1 MYGLAYSDGVMK
13 LLLLL
18 EVSIM
23 KRVCAYLL
31 ILTVSAITAATA
43 QQKPA
48 QSPAPVQP
56 AAAANAQDAT
66 DDSAISDQ
74 VYREIPVETFE
85 NVQYTQKNIRIEAAK
100 DEKAE
105 IAIRSEYPAPI
116 KDSKKYLGVK
126 VHGKQGNDVAITP
139 PKELPITEHCQSISV
154 WVYGKNFSGELLM
167 LVRDSEGQVKRFSF
181 GKLNFLGWRKL
192 FVNIPKDFQQEDKY
206 LSQPKSI
213 NIVQILYKPGRT
225 TPLKQDDWEYFYIDD
240 ISAKVRK
247 KYVDK
252 QSDAW

>member
-1 MYGLAYSDGVMK
+1 
-13 LLLLL
+13 
-18 EVSIM
+18 M

-31 ILTVSAITAATA
+31 ILTVTAITAATA

-48 QSPAPVQP
+48 QSPAPAQP
-56 AAAANAQDAT
+56 AAAQDTTA

-74 VYREIPVETFE
+74 VYREVAVETFE
-85 NVQYTQKNIRIEAAK
+85 NVQYTEKNIKIQASR

-105 IAIRSEYPAPI
+105 ISIRSEYPAPI
-116 KDSKKYLGVK
+116 KDSKKYLGIK
-126 VHGKQGNDVAITP
+126 IHGKQGNDVTITP
-139 PKELPITEHCQSISV
+139 PKELPITEHCQAISV
-154 WVYGKNFSGELLM
+154 WVYGKNFSGDLYM
-167 LVRDSEGQVKRFSF
+167 LVRDSEGQVKRFYF

-192 FVNIPKDFQQEDKY
+192 SYTVPKDFQQEDKY
-206 LSQPKSI
+206 LAQPKSI

-225 TPLKQDDWEYFYIDD
+225 TPLKADDWEYFYIDD

>member
-1 MYGLAYSDGVMK
+1 
-13 LLLLL
+13 
-18 EVSIM
+18 M

-31 ILTVSAITAATA
+31 ILTVTAITAATA

-48 QSPAPVQP
+48 QSPAPAQP
-56 AAAANAQDAT
+56 AAQEAI
-66 DDSAISDQ
+66 DDSGISDQ
-74 VYREIPVETFE
+74 VYREVAVETFE
-85 NVQYTQKNIRIEAAK
+85 TVQYTEKNIRIQASR

-105 IAIRSEYPAPI
+105 VSMRAEYPAPI

-126 VHGKQGNDVAITP
+126 IHGKQGNDVAIIP

-154 WVYGKNFSGELLM
+154 WVYGKNFSGDLYM

-192 FVNIPKDFQQEDKY
+192 SYTVPKDFQQEDKY
-206 LSQPKSI
+206 LAQPKSI

-225 TPLKQDDWEYFYIDD
+225 TPLKRDDWEYFYLDD

>member
-1 MYGLAYSDGVMK
+1 
-13 LLLLL
+13 
-18 EVSIM
+18 M

-31 ILTVSAITAATA
+31 ILTVTAITAATA

-48 QSPAPVQP
+48 QSPAPAPVQP
-56 AAAANAQDAT
+56 AAQEAA

-74 VYREIPVETFE
+74 VYREVAIETFE
-85 NVQYTQKNIRIEAAK
+85 NVQYTEKNIRIEK
-100 DEKAE
+100 SRDEKAE
-105 IAIRSEYPAPI
+105 ISMRSEYPAPI
-116 KDSKKYLGVK
+116 KDSKKYLGIK
-126 VHGKQGNDVAITP
+126 VHGKQGNNVAIIP

-154 WVYGKNFSGELLM
+154 WAYGKNFSGELLM
-167 LVRDSEGQVKRFSF
+167 LVRDSEGQVKRFTF

-192 FVNIPKDFQQEDKY
+192 SYTIPKDFQQEDKY
-206 LSQPKSI
+206 LAQPKSI

-225 TPLKQDDWEYFYIDD
+225 TPLKQEDWEYFYLDD